1 MAKAIPLTPTEV
13 AAKRLGIKVAPVG
26 ADAVAKA
33 NPQLHGGLA
42 IVDVTAGSAA
52 AAAGLQKGDVLV
64 GLHSWETLRVDD
76 VSFVLNHKDYASFLP
91 LKYYTARDGKLKDG
105 WFTGTP

>member
-1 MAKAIPLTPTEV
+1 MARAIPLTPVEATW
-13 AAKRLGIKVAPVG
+13 KRLGIKVAPVG

-33 NPQLHGGLA
+33 NPQLHGGLL
-42 IVDVTAGSAA
+42 IMEVSAGSIA
-52 AAAGLQKGDVLV
+52 AAAGIQKGDVLV

-76 VSFVLNHKDYASFLP
+76 VAFVLNHKEYASFLP